1 MGFEERKGLAR
12 LHRFAGQ
19 FEPNGDLPI
28 SDGQGANEG
37 RLFEAWMDADAFIQL
52 MEEQFVRA
60 IHVMFPRQA
69 DTNRGKILWIEAED
83 HVIQSVKAL

>member
-1 MGFEERKGLAR
+1 
-12 LHRFAGQ
+12 
-19 FEPNGDLPI
+19 
-28 SDGQGANEG
+28 
-37 RLFEAWMDADAFIQL
+37 MDADAFIQL